1 MVIEIWK
8 QFNNAYTYIM
18 HIWFNN
24 DIFSRMQI
32 ENKDRSMETED
43 AGDLQNEVENV
54 IDWSILA
61 ELFDFWLKLQKLHVA
76 HFLWMG
82 YIYIRLMQLI
92 W

>member
-18 HIWFNN
+18 HKWFNN

-43 AGDLQNEVENV
+43 VGDLQNEVENV
-54 IDWSILA
+54 IDWSIFA

-76 HFLWMG
+76 HFL
-82 YIYIRLMQLI
+82 
-92 W
+92 